1 MKTLKNLVMFLVLL
15 SGAAVLMAQTPEWQ
29 WAVAAIGPEEHGHY
43 GWSIVTDS
51 KGNQYV
57 TGCFATTVNFGSHTL
72 TSNGR
77 WDIFVAK
84 LDINGNWLWAVKAG
98 GADSDVGREI
108 AIDGAGNIY
117 VTGHF
122 NSTATFGDHALTSSG
137 YPDIFVAKLDVDG
150 NWLWAVQAGG
160 ADTDCGR
167 SIALDSEGNAY
178 ITGSFVNMASFGSHT
193 LTSNGV
199 ISIFVAKLNADGNW
213 LWAVKAA
220 GLNTHSGGESF
231 YIVLDDAG
239 NAYLTG
245 LIKGTVSFGN
255 FVLTESGYNDIFVA
269 KLGAGGNWLWA
280 VKAGGVFSD
289 RGDSIALDGAG
300 NIYVTGHF
308 VGTATFG
315 NHTLT
320 VSGDG
325 YSDDIFV
332 AKLDANGNW
341 LWVVQAGG
349 SSDDAGFDIAL
360 DNTGNPY
367 VVGMFE
373 DTASFGSHA
382 LTSNG
387 DWDIFVAK
395 LDADGNWLWAVQA
408 GGPALDSGYSIALD
422 AAGNAYVTG
431 VFGGTATFGDH
442 TLTANGVLDIF
453 VAKLGSGTPVDDY
466 LAPQAASRLH
476 DAWPN
481 PFGRGASTLI
491 KADIPAQTTGT
502 LSIYNLRGQ
511 RVARYELSS
520 GSHEVSF
527 TGENLPAGVYLYSL
541 QCGTFRETKKLVL
554 LR

>member
-1 MKTLKNLVMFLVLL
+1 MKTLKNFVMFLVLL
-15 SGAAVLMAQTPEWQ
+15 SGAAILMAQTPEWQ
-29 WAVAAIGPEEHGHY
+29 WAVAATGPEDCGHY
-43 GWSIVTDS
+43 GWYIATDS

-57 TGCFATTVNFGSHTL
+57 TGCFAATVNFGSHTL
-72 TSNGR
+72 TSNGS

-84 LDINGNWLWAVKAG
+84 LDADGNWLWAVNAG
-98 GADSDVGREI
+98 GAGSDLGREI

-117 VTGHF
+117 VTGYF
-122 NSTATFGDHALTSSG
+122 NSTATFGDHTLTSSG

-150 NWLWAVQAGG
+150 NWLWAAQAGG

-167 SIALDSEGNAY
+167 SIAFDSEGNAY

-193 LTSNGV
+193 LTSIETTG
-199 ISIFVAKLNADGNW
+199 IFVAKLDAEGNW
-213 LWAVKAA
+213 LWAVKAT
-220 GLNTHSGGESF
+220 GLNTHSNGESF

-239 NAYLTG
+239 DAYLTG
-245 LIKGTVSFGN
+245 LIRGTVSFGD
-255 FVLTESGYNDIFVA
+255 FILTESGNNDIFVA
-269 KLGAGGNWLWA
+269 KLGADGNWLWA

-308 VGTATFG
+308 MGAATFG
-315 NHTLT
+315 NYSLT

-325 YSDDIFV
+325 HSKDIFV
-332 AKLDANGNW
+332 AKLDADGNW

-349 SSDDAGFDIAL
+349 SSDGAGFGMAL

-373 DTASFGSHA
+373 DTASFGGHT

-408 GGPALDSGYSIALD
+408 GGPALDSGYSIAFD

-431 VFGGTATFGDH
+431 AFGGTATFGDH
-442 TLTANGVLDIF
+442 TLTANGILDIF

-466 LAPQAASRLH
+466 LAPQVASRLH

-481 PFGRGASTLI
+481 PFNKATGTLI
-491 KADIPAQTTGT
+491 KADIPAQSTGT
-502 LSIYNLRGQ
+502 LSVYNLRGQ
-511 RVARYELSS
+511 RVASYELSS
-520 GSHEVSF
+520 GTHEINF
-527 TGENLPAGVYLYSL
+527 AGENLSAGVYFYSL
-541 QCGTFRETKKLVL
+541 QCGSFRETKKLVL